1 VIGLLI
7 FCFRNGDER
16 DGTWWVISFRK
27 KVLPKCE
34 FWRGISLDHLSV
46 LQTGTRQTEYYVK
59 SEKMSTESNINAL
72 FLIGCCYHMISC
84 PEASSTSTNFISV
97 LRPLIYSLNPSRDK
111 MAGNQKC
118 GWLRLPHVTGPII
131 SQGRVWLYSVW
142 GSMVRVCMGRA
153 STFV

>member
-1 VIGLLI
+1 MRNTSKWVSSITNTQVSSCRRLLPESCSLVQTSRWYPYTRSVREENMVTIEKRIHVIPLFEG
-7 FCFRNGDER
+7 RA
-16 DGTWWVISFRK
+16 
-27 KVLPKCE
+27 
-34 FWRGISLDHLSV
+34 SL
-46 LQTGTRQTEYYVK
+46 
-59 SEKMSTESNINAL
+59 
-72 FLIGCCYHMISC
+72 
-84 PEASSTSTNFISV
+84 ISV

-153 STFV
+153 STFVWEPLFDFNLILLSLKYI